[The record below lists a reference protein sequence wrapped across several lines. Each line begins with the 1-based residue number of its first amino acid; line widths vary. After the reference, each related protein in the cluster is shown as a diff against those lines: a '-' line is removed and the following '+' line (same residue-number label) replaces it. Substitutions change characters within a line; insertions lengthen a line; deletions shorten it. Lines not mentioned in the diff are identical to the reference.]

1 MVVRFF
7 VMVFVLMIMR
17 KNGIGLVFMGMG
29 GAITMMD
36 MLVFMFKRMGMLVV
50 VMVWVAMFLRVMLVT
65 MFVLMVMFMVVHM
78 IMWMFS
84 LAHDVPPF
92 GSDR

>member
-1 MVVRFF
+1 MFMVVWFF

-17 KNGIGLVFMGMG
+17 KNGI
-29 GAITMMD
+29 
-36 MLVFMFKRMGMLVV
+36 
-50 VMVWVAMFLRVMLVT
+50 
-65 MFVLMVMFMVVHM
+65 VLMVMFMVVHM